1 MNCIIHSLF
10 TSSSFLSRNG
20 CCSSICRLHLIS
32 EKLRKMIYRFIQ
44 FFSISTLTLLT
55 MLSQFRVAG
64 HWLCPNSD
72 QNLFFHSSGSLVC
85 ISNLCC
91 PLHSGKAHQIYY
103 VLKMVPMQWFQRV
116 SYIHVTQ
123 QTLGLPGTH
132 PVQVTSSRKN
142 WVTCL
147 WVSMTTYT

>member
-1 MNCIIHSLF
+1 MDAAAASADS
-10 TSSSFLSRNG
+10 TSFLKSW
-20 CCSSICRLHLIS
+20 
-32 EKLRKMIYRFIQ
+32 EKWFIDLYS
-44 FFSISTLTLLT
+44 FFQSLLW
-55 MLSQFRVAG
+55 LY
-64 HWLCPNSD
+64 WLCFLSLEWLDTDFVLILIRIFSFIPLAP
-72 QNLFFHSSGSLVC
+72 LFASLIYAVHST
-85 ISNLCC
+85 
-91 PLHSGKAHQIYY
+91 AHQIYY